1 MRLLPFQ
8 NLPRDALPD
17 GSPVREKLATL
28 KRPKKYKTSENDYS
42 HGSFFLRIG
51 GIGEEEDTTFHM
63 PRHIARRR
71 AAGEMRVIRSLS
83 FPTLRPRGE
92 TLKVK

>member
-51 GIGEEEDTTFHM
+51 GIGEEDTTFLM
-63 PRHIARRR
+63 PRYIARRC
-71 AAGEMRVIRSLS
+71 AAGEMRVIRSLP